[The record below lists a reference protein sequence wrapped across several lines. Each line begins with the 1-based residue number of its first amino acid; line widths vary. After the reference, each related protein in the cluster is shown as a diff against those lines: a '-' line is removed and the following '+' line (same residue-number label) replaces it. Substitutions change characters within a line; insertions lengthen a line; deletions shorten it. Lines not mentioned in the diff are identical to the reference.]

1 MFSDKNKSRLMFWT
15 LELLLVA
22 LLIWACTKI
31 DFLFAPIGTFISTLF
46 APILIAGFLFYLLNP
61 LVRLLMKVRI
71 GRHRISRTGAVAI
84 VFLLLI
90 AVIVAALSF
99 LIPNILAQIEQL
111 IVNMPDYI
119 RDVQRLTETI
129 VERRNL
135 PGWVVEL
142 TRNVDVNEYVK
153 EFETSIS
160 GFVKSF
166 MMSITSS
173 IGSIIG
179 MITSVTVTV
188 VTVPFMLFYM
198 LKDGHKLIPAV
209 TSVFSDRQAGR
220 IGELLEKMS
229 ETISKYISGQ
239 AVECLFV
246 GTFTAIGYGIVGVP
260 FALLIGIF
268 AGITNMIP
276 YIGPYIG
283 LLPALILALTNS
295 FRQTV
300 LVIIVCVVVQQIDG
314 NLIYPNVIGKSLDIH
329 PLTIIIILLVAGN
342 LAGLLG
348 MLLAVPLYAVVKV
361 IVRYVW
367 DIARINRGEDGG
379 DGDAN

>member
-1 MFSDKNKSRLMFWT
+1 MFSNKNKARLMFWT
-15 LELLLVA
+15 LELLLLA
-22 LLIWACTKI
+22 LLIWACTQI
-31 DFLFAPIGTFISTLF
+31 QFLFEPIGTFISTLF

-61 LVRLLMKVRI
+61 LVNLLMKIKVKN
-71 GRHRISRTGAVAI
+71 HQVSRTFAVAI

-90 AVIVAALSF
+90 AIIVSALSF
-99 LIPNILAQIEQL
+99 LIPNILNQVEQL
-111 IVNMPDYI
+111 IQNMPEYI
-119 RDVQRLTETI
+119 KSFQRFLTK
-129 VERRNL
+129 VLQQKNL
-135 PGWVVEL
+135 PPWIVDL
-142 TRNVDVNEYVK
+142 TKDVDINAYTK
-153 EFETSIS
+153 EIEESLS
-160 GFVKSF
+160 GFAKNF

-179 MITSVTVTV
+179 MVTSVTVTI

-198 LKDGHKLIPAV
+198 LKDGHKLVPTV
-209 TSVFSDRQAGR
+209 TGIFSEKQANR

-239 AVECLFV
+239 AIECLFV
-246 GTFTAIGYGIVGVP
+246 GTCTAIGYGIVGVP
-260 FALLIGIF
+260 FALFIGIF

-283 LLPALILALTNS
+283 LLPALILALSNS
-295 FRQTV
+295 VRQTI

-348 MLLAVPLYAVVKV
+348 MLLAVPVYAVIKV
-361 IVRYVW
+361 IVIYIY
-367 DIARINRGEDGG
+367 DIIMLNHENNSD
-379 DGDAN
+379 N

>member
-1 MFSDKNKSRLMFWT
+1 MFSNKNKARLMFWT
-15 LELLLVA
+15 LELLLLA
-22 LLIWACTKI
+22 LLIWACTQI
-31 DFLFAPIGTFISTLF
+31 QFLFEPIGTFISTLF

-61 LVRLLMKVRI
+61 LVNLLMKIKVKN
-71 GRHRISRTGAVAI
+71 HQVSRTFAVAI

-90 AVIVAALSF
+90 AIIVSALSF
-99 LIPNILAQIEQL
+99 LIPNILNQVEQL
-111 IVNMPDYI
+111 IQNMPEYI
-119 RDVQRLTETI
+119 KSFQRFLTK
-129 VERRNL
+129 VLQQKNL
-135 PGWVVEL
+135 PPWIVDL
-142 TRNVDVNEYVK
+142 TKDVDINAYTK
-153 EFETSIS
+153 EIEESLS
-160 GFVKSF
+160 GFAKNF

-179 MITSVTVTV
+179 MVTSVTVTI

-198 LKDGHKLIPAV
+198 LKDGHKLVPTI
-209 TSVFSDRQAGR
+209 TGVFSEKQANR

-239 AVECLFV
+239 AIECLFV
-246 GTFTAIGYGIVGVP
+246 GTCTAIGYGIVGVP

-283 LLPALILALTNS
+283 LLPALILALSNS
-295 FRQTV
+295 VRQTI

-348 MLLAVPLYAVVKV
+348 MLLAVPVYAVIKV
-361 IVRYVW
+361 IVIYIY
-367 DIARINRGEDGG
+367 DIIMLNHENNSD
-379 DGDAN
+379 N

>member
-1 MFSDKNKSRLMFWT
+1 MFSNKNKARLMFWT
-15 LELLLVA
+15 LELLLLA
-22 LLIWACTKI
+22 LLIWACTQI
-31 DFLFAPIGTFISTLF
+31 QFLFEPIGTFISTLF

-61 LVRLLMKVRI
+61 LVNLLMKIKVKN
-71 GRHRISRTGAVAI
+71 HQVSRTFAVAI

-90 AVIVAALSF
+90 AIIVSALSF
-99 LIPNILAQIEQL
+99 LIPNILNQVEQL
-111 IVNMPDYI
+111 IQNMPEYI
-119 RDVQRLTETI
+119 KSFQRFLTK
-129 VERRNL
+129 VLQQKNL
-135 PGWVVEL
+135 PPWIVDL
-142 TRNVDVNEYVK
+142 TKDVDINAYTK
-153 EFETSIS
+153 EIEESLS
-160 GFVKSF
+160 GFAKNF

-179 MITSVTVTV
+179 MVTSVTVTI

-198 LKDGHKLIPAV
+198 LKDGHKLVPTV
-209 TSVFSDRQAGR
+209 TGIFSEKQANR

-239 AVECLFV
+239 TIECLFV
-246 GTFTAIGYGIVGVP
+246 GTCTAIGYGIVGVP

-283 LLPALILALTNS
+283 LLPALILALSNS
-295 FRQTV
+295 VRQTI

-348 MLLAVPLYAVVKV
+348 MLLAVPVYAVIKV
-361 IVRYVW
+361 IVIYIY
-367 DIARINRGEDGG
+367 DIIMLNHENNSD
-379 DGDAN
+379 N

>member
-1 MFSDKNKSRLMFWT
+1 MFWT
-15 LELLLVA
+15 LELLLLA
-22 LLIWACTKI
+22 LLIWACTQI
-31 DFLFAPIGTFISTLF
+31 QFLFEPIGTFISTLF

-61 LVRLLMKVRI
+61 LVNLLMKIKVKN
-71 GRHRISRTGAVAI
+71 HQVSRTFAVAI

-90 AVIVAALSF
+90 AIIVSALSF
-99 LIPNILAQIEQL
+99 LIPNILNQVEQL
-111 IVNMPDYI
+111 IQNTPEYI
-119 RDVQRLTETI
+119 KSFQRFLTK
-129 VERRNL
+129 VLQQKNL
-135 PGWVVEL
+135 PPWIVDL
-142 TRNVDVNEYVK
+142 TKDVDINAYTK
-153 EFETSIS
+153 EIEESLS
-160 GFVKSF
+160 GFAKNF

-179 MITSVTVTV
+179 MVTSVTVTI

-198 LKDGHKLIPAV
+198 LKDGHKLVPTV
-209 TSVFSDRQAGR
+209 TGIFSEKQANR

-239 AVECLFV
+239 AIECLFV
-246 GTFTAIGYGIVGVP
+246 GTCTAIGYGIVGVP

-283 LLPALILALTNS
+283 LLPALILALSNS
-295 FRQTV
+295 VRQTI

-348 MLLAVPLYAVVKV
+348 MLLAVPVYAVIKV
-361 IVRYVW
+361 IVIYIY
-367 DIARINRGEDGG
+367 DIIMLNHENNSD
-379 DGDAN
+379 N

>member
-1 MFSDKNKSRLMFWT
+1 MFSNKNKARLMFWT
-15 LELLLVA
+15 LELLLLA
-22 LLIWACTKI
+22 LLIWACTQI
-31 DFLFAPIGTFISTLF
+31 QFLFEPIGTFISTLF

-61 LVRLLMKVRI
+61 LVNLLMKIKVKN
-71 GRHRISRTGAVAI
+71 HQVSRTFAVAI

-90 AVIVAALSF
+90 SIIVSALSF
-99 LIPNILAQIEQL
+99 LIPNILNQVEQL
-111 IVNMPDYI
+111 IQNMPEYI
-119 RDVQRLTETI
+119 KSFQRFLTK
-129 VERRNL
+129 VLQQKNL
-135 PGWVVEL
+135 PPWIVDL
-142 TRNVDVNEYVK
+142 TKDVDINAYTK
-153 EFETSIS
+153 EIEESLS
-160 GFVKSF
+160 GFAKNF

-179 MITSVTVTV
+179 MVTSVTVTI

-198 LKDGHKLIPAV
+198 LKDGHKLVPTV
-209 TSVFSDRQAGR
+209 TGIFSEKQANR

-239 AVECLFV
+239 AIECLFV
-246 GTFTAIGYGIVGVP
+246 GTCTAIGYGIVGVP

-283 LLPALILALTNS
+283 LLPALILALSNS
-295 FRQTV
+295 VRQTI

-348 MLLAVPLYAVVKV
+348 MLLAVPVYAVIKV
-361 IVRYVW
+361 IVIYIY
-367 DIARINRGEDGG
+367 DIIMLNHENNSD
-379 DGDAN
+379 N

>member
-1 MFSDKNKSRLMFWT
+1 MFSNKNKARLMFWT
-15 LELLLVA
+15 LELLLLA
-22 LLIWACTKI
+22 LLIWACTQI
-31 DFLFAPIGTFISTLF
+31 QFLFEPIGTFISTLF

-61 LVRLLMKVRI
+61 LVNLLMKIKVKN
-71 GRHRISRTGAVAI
+71 HQVSRTFAVAI

-90 AVIVAALSF
+90 AIIVSALSF
-99 LIPNILAQIEQL
+99 LIPNILNQVEQL
-111 IVNMPDYI
+111 IQNMPEYI
-119 RDVQRLTETI
+119 KSFQRFLTK
-129 VERRNL
+129 VLQQKNL
-135 PGWVVEL
+135 PPWIVDL
-142 TRNVDVNEYVK
+142 TKDVDINAYTK
-153 EFETSIS
+153 EIEESLS
-160 GFVKSF
+160 GFAKNF

-179 MITSVTVTV
+179 MVTSVTVTI

-198 LKDGHKLIPAV
+198 LKDGHKLVPTV
-209 TSVFSDRQAGR
+209 TGIFSEKQANR

-229 ETISKYISGQ
+229 EMISKYISGQ
-239 AVECLFV
+239 AIECLFV
-246 GTFTAIGYGIVGVP
+246 GTCTAIGYGIVGVP

-283 LLPALILALTNS
+283 LLPALILALSNS
-295 FRQTV
+295 VRQTI

-348 MLLAVPLYAVVKV
+348 MLLAVPVYAVIKV
-361 IVRYVW
+361 IVIYIY
-367 DIARINRGEDGG
+367 DIIMLNHENNSD
-379 DGDAN
+379 N

>member
-1 MFSDKNKSRLMFWT
+1 MFWT
-15 LELLLVA
+15 LELLLLA
-22 LLIWACTKI
+22 LLIWACTQI
-31 DFLFAPIGTFISTLF
+31 QFLFEPIGTFISTLF

-61 LVRLLMKVRI
+61 LVNLLMKIKVKN
-71 GRHRISRTGAVAI
+71 HQVSRTFAVAI

-90 AVIVAALSF
+90 AIIVSALSF
-99 LIPNILAQIEQL
+99 LIPNILNQVEQL
-111 IVNMPDYI
+111 IQNMPEYI
-119 RDVQRLTETI
+119 KSFQRFLTK
-129 VERRNL
+129 VLQQKNL
-135 PGWVVEL
+135 PPWIVDL
-142 TRNVDVNEYVK
+142 TKDVDINAYTK
-153 EFETSIS
+153 EIEESLS
-160 GFVKSF
+160 GFAKNF

-179 MITSVTVTV
+179 MVTSVTVTI

-198 LKDGHKLIPAV
+198 LKDGHKLVPTV
-209 TSVFSDRQAGR
+209 TGIFSEKQANR
-220 IGELLEKMS
+220 IGELLEKIS

-239 AVECLFV
+239 AIECLFV
-246 GTFTAIGYGIVGVP
+246 GTCTAIGYGIVGVP

-283 LLPALILALTNS
+283 LLPALILALSNS
-295 FRQTV
+295 VRQTI

-348 MLLAVPLYAVVKV
+348 MLLAVPVYAVIKV
-361 IVRYVW
+361 IVIYIY
-367 DIARINRGEDGG
+367 DIIMLNHENNSD
-379 DGDAN
+379 N

>member
-1 MFSDKNKSRLMFWT
+1 MFSNKNKARLMFWT
-15 LELLLVA
+15 LELLLLA
-22 LLIWACTKI
+22 LLIWACTQI
-31 DFLFAPIGTFISTLF
+31 QFLFEPIGTFISTLF

-61 LVRLLMKVRI
+61 LVNLLMKIKVKN
-71 GRHRISRTGAVAI
+71 HQVSRTFAVAI

-90 AVIVAALSF
+90 AIIVSALSF
-99 LIPNILAQIEQL
+99 LIPNILNQVEQL
-111 IVNMPDYI
+111 IQNIPEYI
-119 RDVQRLTETI
+119 KSFQRFLTK
-129 VERRNL
+129 VLQQKNL
-135 PGWVVEL
+135 PPWIVDL
-142 TRNVDVNEYVK
+142 TKDVDINAYTK
-153 EFETSIS
+153 EIEESLS
-160 GFVKSF
+160 GFAKNF

-179 MITSVTVTV
+179 MVTSVTVTI

-198 LKDGHKLIPAV
+198 LKDGHKLVPTV
-209 TSVFSDRQAGR
+209 TGIFSEKQANR

-239 AVECLFV
+239 AIECLFV
-246 GTFTAIGYGIVGVP
+246 GTCTAIGYGIVGVP

-283 LLPALILALTNS
+283 LLPALILALSNS
-295 FRQTV
+295 VRQTI

-348 MLLAVPLYAVVKV
+348 MLLAVPVYAVIKV
-361 IVRYVW
+361 IVIYIY
-367 DIARINRGEDGG
+367 DIIMLNHENNSD
-379 DGDAN
+379 N